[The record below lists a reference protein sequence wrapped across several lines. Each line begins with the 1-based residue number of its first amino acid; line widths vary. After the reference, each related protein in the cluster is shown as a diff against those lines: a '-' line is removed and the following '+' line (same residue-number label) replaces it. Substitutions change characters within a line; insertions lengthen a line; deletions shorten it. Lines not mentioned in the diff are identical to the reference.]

1 MAALGHRHIIRFYG
15 AYEEK
20 GRAYLVMERADGGDL
35 FGTPAAMTHSS
46 ANTSP
51 LSRPHTRTK
60 TNQRT
65 QCDPARTLAHTHAVA
80 CV

>member
-1 MAALGHRHIIRFYG
+1 MAALDHRHIIRFYD

-46 ANTSP
+46 ANTIP
-51 LSRPHTRTK
+51 PSRPPHPHKHQPTHSMRP
-60 TNQRT
+60 RSH
-65 QCDPARTLAHTHAVA
+65 AHTHAVA